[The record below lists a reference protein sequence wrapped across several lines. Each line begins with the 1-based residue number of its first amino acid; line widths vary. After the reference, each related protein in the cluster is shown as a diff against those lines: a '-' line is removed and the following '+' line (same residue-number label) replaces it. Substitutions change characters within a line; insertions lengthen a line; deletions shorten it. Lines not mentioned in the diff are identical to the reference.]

1 MSWALRRPF
10 ARKPWQLRGLLGEID
25 AHFVRWLATT
35 ETALRPEP
43 IPLARTVGYQLDMS
57 LSAADLLSN

>member
-1 MSWALRRPF
+1 MGALPAF
-10 ARKPWQLRGLLGEID
+10 ARKPWQLRSPLGEID
-25 AHFVRWLATT
+25 ARFVRWLAAA

-43 IPLARTVGYQLDMS
+43 IPRARTAGYELDMS